1 MKVANALTHPSEH
14 PLDDLR
20 RVRVEGRRLHVLLLA
35 NCLDQSVEAIEK
47 PLQTLDVLRSVSASA
62 VARATIAR

>member
-20 RVRVEGRRLHVLLLA
+20 RLRVEGRRLHVLLLA
-35 NCLDQSVEAIEK
+35 EM
-47 PLQTLDVLRSVSASA
+47 ASI
-62 VARATIAR
+62 RAWRP